1 MNAAVVL
8 AMLLSGV
15 AGGMTQE
22 TKTTTCPTPE
32 RSCKCELTNDE
43 NGCPACL
50 CHEEVPSTACHKVRC
65 KVDPQDECSVVEEN
79 GCKICKCTPHISSD
93 TGLLS
98 TSFKHA
104 TRTPIS
110 T

>member
-1 MNAAVVL
+1 MIGAVVL
-8 AMLLSGV
+8 AMLLSCV
-15 AGGMTQE
+15 VGGMTQE

-32 RSCKCELTNDE
+32 TSCECELTNDE

-50 CHEEVPSTACHKVRC
+50 CHEEVPPTACPKVRC
-65 KVDPQDECSVVEEN
+65 KVSPEDECSVVVEA

-93 TGLLS
+93 AGLLS
-98 TSFKHA
+98 MSFKHA